1 MTKLRFR
8 KHNTEGL
15 DEFLYGI
22 HLNRLDI
29 SNKLLTEIGEFIIES
44 GCKRIGFEY
53 MSNRAL
59 GISKTDKCVISTKLL
74 DLPIEY
80 LVYVILHEVSHQYQ
94 YTKHGKDI
102 ALDVYLDNLNI
113 DKAAQKLLTI
123 EQIADRLAILKLNK
137 LLKNNNISVNPV
149 KSRYLGITDL
159 TQIKNHII
167 KIRSEVNDLGLKRI
181 EEINDHILK
190 TINKETLVH

>member
-1 MTKLRFR
+1 
-8 KHNTEGL
+8 
-15 DEFLYGI
+15 
-22 HLNRLDI
+22 
-29 SNKLLTEIGEFIIES
+29 
-44 GCKRIGFEY
+44 
-53 MSNRAL
+53 
-59 GISKTDKCVISTKLL
+59 
-74 DLPIEY
+74 
-80 LVYVILHEVSHQYQ
+80 VYVILHEVSHQYQ

>member
-1 MTKLRFR
+1 
-8 KHNTEGL
+8 
-15 DEFLYGI
+15 
-22 HLNRLDI
+22 
-29 SNKLLTEIGEFIIES
+29 
-44 GCKRIGFEY
+44 

-113 DKAAQKLLTI
+113 DNAAQKLLKI

-137 LLKNNNISVNPV
+137 LFFNNN
-149 KSRYLGITDL
+149 L
-159 TQIKNHII
+159 
-167 KIRSEVNDLGLKRI
+167 
-181 EEINDHILK
+181 
-190 TINKETLVH
+190 

>member
-137 LLKNNNISVNPV
+137 LLKNNNISVN
-149 KSRYLGITDL
+149 DL